1 MSLIRYTNPNALGIA
16 PTAGLGGRF
25 PRGDI
30 EDQID
35 WLFGTALA
43 GVNRDAI
50 VEGSLSIQASR
61 KEKACE
67 GESTVPCT
75 PLRRTLDAVNRDA
88 IVEGSLSIQA
98 SRKEKSC
105 EGESTVTF
113 NRLVSVQDEVQAYKV
128 SAAYRERHPD
138 RDASQEGEGQ
148 AEVDHRVRQL
158 NPGDSENQGETPH
171 HCSTHSSHHSTT
183 ARTTTMATLAR
194 FAGRISKLTK
204 PTGPTAGRS
213 TCPASPRGARDHR

>member
-61 KEKACE
+61 KEK
-67 GESTVPCT
+67 
-75 PLRRTLDAVNRDA
+75 
-88 IVEGSLSIQA
+88 
-98 SRKEKSC
+98 SC

-113 NRLVSVQDEVQAYKV
+113 NRLVSIQDEVQAYKV

-158 NPGDSENQGETPH
+158 NPGDSENQGGN
-171 HCSTHSSHHSTT
+171 TT
-183 ARTTTMATLAR
+183 SLFNTLIPS
-194 FAGRISKLTK
+194 F
-204 PTGPTAGRS
+204 
-213 TCPASPRGARDHR
+213 H